1 MIYLREKRTGNFEI
15 SNKQDCTHKYKTQK
29 AFRED
34 FHNNSVGRII
44 KAKYS
49 KSQTYFGSVAEFLQ
63 FIKK

>member
-15 SNKQDCTHKYKTQK
+15 SDKENATDKFKTQK
-29 AFRED
+29 AFKLQFND
-34 FHNNSVGRII
+34 YSVGRII